1 MAAPGLRDSTA
12 LTPHAAD
19 LVAYEG
25 GIGSNEDGVTGN
37 ALPDPEWTNIDWD
50 TARVTVDNE
59 TWDVAEY
66 GMPFDWYYADIV
78 DGVLTPIRDSA
89 RIGLLQDDYLPDVL
103 GSESRLAML
112 DAKGRAAPN
121 RGRMIPGIP
130 GNSPAGSLAWMT
142 ITGTMAGRPRTPV
155 PR

>member
-66 GMPFDWYYADIV
+66 GMPFDWYYAD
-78 DGVLTPIRDSA
+78 
-89 RIGLLQDDYLPDVL
+89 
-103 GSESRLAML
+103 
-112 DAKGRAAPN
+112 
-121 RGRMIPGIP
+121 RGRCAHPHP
-130 GNSPAGSLAWMT
+130 
-142 ITGTMAGRPRTPV
+142 
-155 PR
+155 